1 MAKQAFKNKV
11 ALVTGGG
18 RGIGLA
24 IARRFAGDG
33 AKVVL
38 ADVDEANGRQAEEEI
53 RGGGGEAFFH
63 KCDVGD
69 ALEVRNLVCA
79 ARERYRHVD
88 VLVNNAGVSHA
99 AEFLEVEAED
109 FERVLRVN
117 LFGMFLVGQAV
128 AREMVADA
136 KEGRAPGV
144 IVNMSSINAQVAI
157 GNQVPYAVS
166 KGGVNQLTKVMALAL
181 APHGIRVNAI
191 APGSVQTEM
200 LRAVNADAAA
210 RERLLSRTPLGRIG
224 GAEEI
229 AGVAAFLA
237 GADGGYVTGEVV
249 VVDGGRLA
257 LNYVVAPPPAE

>member
-24 IARRFAGDG
+24 VARRFAVDG
-33 AKVVL
+33 AQVVL
-38 ADVDEANGRQAEEEI
+38 ADIDEANGARAEEAI
-53 RGGGGEAFFH
+53 RGEGGDAFFC

-69 ALEVRNLVCA
+69 GLEVRNLVCA
-79 ARERYRHVD
+79 ARERYGHVD
-88 VLVNNAGVSHA
+88 VLVNNAGVSHG

-109 FERVLRVN
+109 FARVLRVN
-117 LFGMFLVGQAV
+117 LHGAFLVGQAV
-128 AREMVADA
+128 AREMVADVKA
-136 KEGRAPGV
+136 GRAPGC

-157 GNQVPYAVS
+157 ANQVPYVVS
-166 KGGVNQLTKVMALAL
+166 KGGISQLTKAMALAL

-191 APGSVQTEM
+191 APGSIETEM
-200 LRAVNADAAA
+200 LRAVNADAAG
-210 RERLLSRTPLGRIG
+210 RERMLSRTPLGRIG

-237 GADGGYVTGEVV
+237 GADASYVTGEVV
-249 VVDGGRLA
+249 VADGGRLA
-257 LNYVVAPPPAE
+257 LNYVVPTGAG